1 MMNFYVAYNMH
12 WEPHM
17 FGLPHLP
24 KGARWRVICSTADPD
39 VEDIPAD
46 GTGETLKNQMM
57 LAVPP
62 RGIMILESFA
72 DPDGEKEAKH
82 SKGKKEKMEK
92 TEKAGAAEAKKLS
105 QEPERK
111 E

>member
-1 MMNFYVAYNMH
+1 
-12 WEPHM
+12 M

-46 GTGETLKNQMM
+46 GTSETLKNQMM